1 MLVKHQSG
9 DRFIDVKSSSKAEN
23 IKRVV
28 HGRYTALTRSIV
40 NSEETKDIVLNEIIR
55 NVEKE
60 IKHLCSAQHNTILRD
75 NHEAVK
81 KFSWKT
87 VYLEL
92 CQQMPIL
99 MKLLA
104 ALVNKSQTK
113 APLLCLITSMILK
126 SRCSSV
132 SLAQRAISV
141 FLYGNGAP
149 KQVH

>member
-9 DRFIDVKSSSKAEN
+9 DRFIDVKSSWKAEN

-40 NSEETKDIVLNEIIR
+40 NSEETKDVVLNEIIR

-60 IKHLCSAQHNTILRD
+60 IKHLCSAQHNTILHD

-113 APLLCLITSMILK
+113 APLLCLIASMML
-126 SRCSSV
+126 
-132 SLAQRAISV
+132 
-141 FLYGNGAP
+141 
-149 KQVH
+149 